1 MFSLGQRIRELRMK
15 KGITQIDLAKGL
27 CTPSMISQIESD
39 RARPSYKI
47 LFAIAERLEVPLEKL
62 LSDVDLNLEY
72 VSTYKMARAMVA
84 AKEHSSAIPLLKEL
98 LETPRTQISTMDIMF
113 ELADCYLHTDQLSEA
128 EKLFNQV
135 YELSI
140 LRQDHQ
146 QQALTLKNIGL
157 VEFRRKRYQL
167 AAYQWHKGLEEA
179 DKMEEQ
185 DVFLKASILF
195 NLGLVHDK
203 LGNLSEALDYYNG
216 ASGLYEATGSL
227 YEIGHVYMGLGMSY
241 KRLNDLEKASE
252 YSERAT
258 AIFNGLDNV
267 LISVKLQVTCAV
279 LQADKGMVEE
289 AEQMLEKGIA
299 KLKELGQKEEEGM
312 AIVELAKL
320 RLQQGDLQRAEEL
333 CREARGLLPELHMYQ
348 GWINRIHGQIAI
360 ERNQREEAIRRF
372 QMAAD
377 CFKHMDAITEWDDTM
392 YDLAELYLE
401 ADDYKRAFGITK
413 EVRGYSRLIL
423 EERGIVL

>member
-47 LFAIAERLEVPLEKL
+47 LFAVAERLEVPLEKL

-113 ELADCYLHTDQLSEA
+113 ELADCYLHTGQLPEA

-195 NLGLVHDK
+195 NLGLVHSK
-203 LGNLSEALDYYNG
+203 LGNLTEALDYYNG
-216 ASGLYEATGSL
+216 ASGLYESVGSL

-241 KRLNDLEKASE
+241 KRLNDLEKASD

-267 LISVKLQVTCAV
+267 LMTVKLQVTCAV

-289 AEQMLEKGIA
+289 AEAMLEQGIA
-299 KLKELGQKEEEGM
+299 KLKELGQKEEMGM

-320 RLQQGDLQRAEEL
+320 RLQQGDLQRAAEL
-333 CREARGLLPELHMYQ
+333 CRDARGWLPELHMYQ
-348 GWINRIHGQIAI
+348 GWINRIHGQIAKA
-360 ERNQREEAIRRF
+360 RNQRDEAIRRY

>member
-98 LETPRTQISTMDIMF
+98 LDTPRSQISTTDIMF
-113 ELADCYLHTDQLSEA
+113 ELADCYLHTGQLEDA
-128 EKLFNQV
+128 ERLFNNV

-146 QQALTLKNIGL
+146 QQALTLKNIGHI
-157 VEFRRKRYQL
+157 EFRRKRYQL

-179 DKMEEQ
+179 DKMDEQ
-185 DVFLKASILF
+185 DVFLKAGILF
-195 NLGLVHDK
+195 NLGLVHSK
-203 LGNLSEALDYYNG
+203 LGNLEDAVDYFNG
-216 ASGLYEATGSL
+216 ASGLYECSNSL
-227 YEIGHVYMGLGMSY
+227 YQVGKVYMGLGMSY
-241 KRLNDLEKASE
+241 KRLNDLEKASA

-258 AIFNGLDNV
+258 AIFEGLDNV
-267 LISVKLQVTCAV
+267 LMTVKTQVTCAV
-279 LQADKGMVEE
+279 LHGQQGRGEE
-289 AEQMLEKGIA
+289 AKRMLQDAIV
-299 KLKELGQKEEEGM
+299 KLQELGQREEEGM
-312 AIVELAKL
+312 AKVELAKL
-320 RLQQGDLQRAEEL
+320 LFLEGEFQEAEEL
-333 CREARGLLPELHMYQ
+333 CREARALLPELHLYQ
-348 GWINRIHGQIAI
+348 AWINRVYGRMAVK
-360 ERNQREEAIRRF
+360 RSQREEAIRRL
-372 QMAAD
+372 QSAAD
-377 CFKHMDAITEWDDTM
+377 CFKQMDEVKEWDDTM
-392 YDLAELYLE
+392 YELAGLYLE
-401 ADDYKRAFGITK
+401 ANEHKQAVGIL
-413 EVRGYSRLIL
+413 EEIRRYSRQIL

>member
-98 LETPRTQISTMDIMF
+98 LETPRSQISTMDIMF
-113 ELADCYLHTDQLSEA
+113 ELADCYLHTDQLPEA

-195 NLGLVHDK
+195 NLGLVHFK
-203 LGNLSEALDYYNG
+203 LGNLNEALDYYNG
-216 ASGLYEATGSL
+216 ASGLYEGTGSIFQ
-227 YEIGHVYMGLGMSY
+227 IGKVYMGLGRSY
-241 KRLNDLEKASE
+241 QRLNDLEKASQ
-252 YSERAT
+252 YSEKAT
-258 AIFNGLDNV
+258 AIFEGLDNV
-267 LISVKLQVTCAV
+267 LMAVKTQVTSAV
-279 LQADKGMVEE
+279 LHGEQGRE
-289 AEQMLEKGIA
+289 AEAVQMLESSIEKFRQ
-299 KLKELGQKEEEGM
+299 LSMSEEEGV
-312 AIVELAKL
+312 AKVELAKL
-320 RLQQGDLQRAEEL
+320 HMKLGDYTKAEEL
-333 CREARGLLPELHMYQ
+333 SREARTLLPELHLYQ
-348 GWINRIHGQIAI
+348 AWINRIYGRIAI
-360 ERNQREEAIRRF
+360 QRNQNAEAVRRLKS
-372 QMAAD
+372 AAD
-377 CFKHMDAITEWDDTM
+377 LFKQMEEVKEWDDTM
-392 YDLAELYLE
+392 YELAGLYLE
-401 ADDYKRAFGITK
+401 ANEHQQAVGIL
-413 EVRGYSRLIL
+413 EEIRRYSRQIL
-423 EERGIVL
+423 EERGIAL